1 MRNISSERYG
11 HVIPTTGFSPW
22 CEQQNLPHDVENEM
36 FPTKRLFTRTKC
48 LVHQNQLLLAHL
60 LSINCTSTSFL
71 PNSTCKNSPKLEL
84 LCCTQLQPLDNI
96 YDVLTHY
103 LSIFENNQQIC
114 LWIDN
119 IHGWAG
125 TQSMS

>member
-71 PNSTCKNSPKLEL
+71 PNSTCNFPQNFVNTVKL
-84 LCCTQLQPLDNI
+84 
-96 YDVLTHY
+96 V
-103 LSIFENNQQIC
+103 
-114 LWIDN
+114 
-119 IHGWAG
+119 
-125 TQSMS
+125 

>member
-1 MRNISSERYG
+1 MVMLSL
-11 HVIPTTGFSPW
+11 
-22 CEQQNLPHDVENEM
+22 QQDFHHGVSNKIYHMIWKMKCFLLS
-36 FPTKRLFTRTKC
+36 LFTRTKC

-96 YDVLTHY
+96 YVLTHY
-103 LSIFENNQQIC
+103 LSIFENIINRSVCELTIYMGEQV
-114 LWIDN
+114 LK
-119 IHGWAG
+119 A
-125 TQSMS
+125 

>member
-11 HVIPTTGFSPW
+11 HVIPTTGFPPW

-84 LCCTQLQPLDNI
+84 LCCTQLQPIDNI
-96 YDVLTHY
+96 YVLTHY

-119 IHGWAG
+119 INGWAG